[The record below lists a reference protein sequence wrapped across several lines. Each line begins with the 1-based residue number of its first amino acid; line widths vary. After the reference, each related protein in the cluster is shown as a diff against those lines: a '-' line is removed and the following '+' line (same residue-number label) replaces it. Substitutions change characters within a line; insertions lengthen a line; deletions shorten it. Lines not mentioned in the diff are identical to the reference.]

1 MDTRRNSSEGT
12 ADQDHPPSSPA
23 PASSGPDVQSSA
35 RSPLSGLR
43 LLSAAASSS
52 GSGTQD
58 HGPASTA
65 LHTCVACWQAA
76 NAPTVHLDR
85 PGPDLIE
92 ILASIQAIQASLRVV
107 EDSVARDSAIDE
119 LREEHS
125 CLQRAHTISLRHA
138 TELHLQIESAGA
150 TAQAFSQ
157 FCQDRHDRLQR
168 RLERANEL
176 LALRD
181 ADVTNL
187 EEKLAH
193 TEDRLREQKRQRVEA
208 EDLIDQLRHQ
218 VHDLESQIAALSS
231 HPDLGSAPPPA
242 LSRRLVAR
250 DRELHGLNVAH
261 SALQQRCLALVQSEV
276 ALSEAASQLRRQ
288 TDALNRRV
296 SRLREERDTLQ
307 ENLRD
312 AQLRRQRTEEMR
324 QMESERVIK
333 RRAQLQAQAAHVV
346 SMRASIARLEEQ
358 TSQWRTT
365 SLENERLLQAAQRAI
380 AEHNQD
386 REALVQDRDSTARD
400 RDSIARDR
408 YSITRNRDSLMQDRD
423 ALAQDREVIVSD
435 YLRLQEQYS
444 NAYRRMWAS
453 GGQSISADT
462 SVVSRLPSSESTG
475 HRVIDLGRVTR
486 RIILP
491 NRRLRSQI
499 QHVTRGGGG
508 GVSTLRLVGST
519 RGSR

>member
-1 MDTRRNSSEGT
+1 MDSRRNSSEGT

-65 LHTCVACWQAA
+65 LH
-76 NAPTVHLDR
+76 
-85 PGPDLIE
+85 
-92 ILASIQAIQASLRVV
+92 
-107 EDSVARDSAIDE
+107 
-119 LREEHS
+119 S
-125 CLQRAHTISLRHA
+125 C
-138 TELHLQIESAGA
+138 
-150 TAQAFSQ
+150 
-157 FCQDRHDRLQR
+157 FCQDRHDRLQH

-193 TEDRLREQKRQRVEA
+193 TEDRLEEQKRQRVET
-208 EDLIDQLRHQ
+208 EDLIEQLRHQ
-218 VHDLESQIAALSS
+218 GHNLESQIAALSS

-250 DRELHGLNVAH
+250 DRELHELNVAH
-261 SALQQRCLALVQSEV
+261 SALQQRCLGLEQSEE

-296 SRLREERDTLQ
+296 SRLREERDSLQ

-312 AQLRRQRTEEMR
+312 AQLRRQRAEEMR
-324 QMESERVIK
+324 QMDFFDLNMLASDD
-333 RRAQLQAQAAHVV
+333 LLLAAHVV

-358 TSQWRTT
+358 TSRSRAT

-380 AEHNQD
+380 AGHNQD
-386 REALVQDRDSTARD
+386 RDALKQDRDSIARD

-408 YSITRNRDSLMQDRD
+408 DSIARNRDSLMQDRD
-423 ALAQDREVIVSD
+423 ALAQGREVIVSD
-435 YLRLQEQYS
+435 
-444 NAYRRMWAS
+444 
-453 GGQSISADT
+453 
-462 SVVSRLPSSESTG
+462 
-475 HRVIDLGRVTR
+475 
-486 RIILP
+486 
-491 NRRLRSQI
+491 
-499 QHVTRGGGG
+499 
-508 GVSTLRLVGST
+508 
-519 RGSR
+519 